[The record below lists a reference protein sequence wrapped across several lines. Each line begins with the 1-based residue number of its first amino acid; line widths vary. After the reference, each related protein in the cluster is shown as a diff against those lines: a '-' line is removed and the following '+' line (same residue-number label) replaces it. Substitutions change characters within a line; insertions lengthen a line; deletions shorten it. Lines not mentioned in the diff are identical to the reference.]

1 MNISAGADYALRALL
16 VLAAQ
21 PPASHA
27 TAAELARTQNLPDT
41 FLAAIL
47 STVRKGGLVTS
58 HRGGEPGYS
67 LMLPPE
73 QISVADVVRVVDGPL
88 STVRGFVPGT
98 VAYAGVA
105 QQLATVWVLAGSLLE
120 RILEAV
126 TLADIVAGTV
136 SDAVCKALKDDAP
149 TPP

>member
-21 PPASHA
+21 APSSTA

-41 FLAAIL
+41 FLATIL
-47 STVRKGGLVTS
+47 STVRKCGLIAS
-58 HRGGEPGYS
+58 RRGGDAGYC
-67 LMLPPE
+67 LVVPPDR
-73 QISVADVVRVVDGPL
+73 ISVADVVRAVDGPL
-88 STVRGFVPGT
+88 STVRGVVPGT

-105 QQLATVWVLAGSLLE
+105 QQLSDVWVGAGALLE

-126 TLADIVAGTV
+126 KLSDVVAGTV
-136 SDAVCKALKDDAP
+136 DEAIRRALREAEEAAP
-149 TPP
+149 